1 MERKD
6 AQREAGLLR
15 AEIERHNRLYYR
27 KDAPEITDAEYDRLF
42 RRLVGIEAT
51 FPDLVTPDSPTQRVG
66 AAPAEQFAQVR
77 HRVPML
83 SLQNAMSEDEVRA
96 FDERI
101 HRFLGR
107 QDMDAPEAASSSA
120 SVSCTDP
127 SSSPA
132 RSGGDITYVIEPKFD
147 GLSAELVYEDGVLT
161 VAATRGDGTT
171 GEDVTANVR
180 TIRAIPLRLQAPP
193 GPGDLFAP
201 PAVPRLLEVRGEVY
215 MPVGGFEDMNRE
227 REARGEPTFA
237 NPRNAA
243 AGGLRQLDPK
253 VTAARPLDFY
263 AYATGVVD
271 GLSVGSQWA
280 LLQALR
286 DLGFAV
292 SDLARRVTGIEA
304 VIREY
309 RRLGDLRDSLPFEID
324 GTVVKVDSFALQ
336 QKLGEV
342 SRSPRWAIAFKFP
355 PRREVTR
362 VLDILVQV
370 GRTGALTPVAVLEP
384 VRVAGVVVR
393 RATLHNEGEVARK
406 DVRVGDYVEVQRAG
420 DVIPEV
426 VAVQTARRTG
436 DERPFAMPVACPSCG
451 GPVVREEGE
460 AVRRCVNASCPAQLR
475 EHLAHFAGKRAMDI
489 EHLGDKLAD
498 QMVDRGLVKD
508 MADVY
513 ALRYEDVASLDRMA
527 EKSARNLLEAVE
539 ASKQRPLARMLAALG
554 IRQVGEALARSLA
567 ARFQTMDA
575 LAAAATIAVA
585 EGAPDPL
592 AEVEDVGPVV
602 ARSIRD
608 WFGSP
613 SNRILIDR
621 LAQAGVRMTHEPAG
635 AVADPRFAGRT
646 FVFTGSL
653 TSMTR
658 EQAQAL
664 VAARGGKAAGSVSRK
679 TDYVVAGADAG
690 SKLDKAREMGVA
702 VLTEDEFRAMVD
714 DGNGGVPP
722 DAT

>member
-1 MERKD
+1 MERTD
-6 AQREAGLLR
+6 ALHEVGRLR
-15 AEIERHNRLYYR
+15 AEIEHHNRLYYL
-27 KDAPEITDAEYDRLF
+27 KDAPEIADADYDRLF
-42 RRLVGIEAT
+42 RRLLELEAL
-51 FPDLVTPDSPTQRVG
+51 FPDLVTPDSPSQRVG
-66 AAPAEQFAQVR
+66 TAPAGEFAQVR

-107 QDMDAPEAASSSA
+107 PDE
-120 SVSCTDP
+120 V
-127 SSSPA
+127 
-132 RSGGDITYVIEPKFD
+132 TYVIEPKFD

-171 GEDVTANVR
+171 GEDVTANAR
-180 TIRAIPLRLQAPP
+180 TIRTIPLRLQAPP

-201 PAVPRLLEVRGEVY
+201 SPVPRLIEVRGEVY
-215 MPVGGFEDMNRE
+215 MPIARFEEMNRE
-227 REARGEPTFA
+227 RDARGDALFA

-253 VTAARPLDFY
+253 ITATRPLDFY

-271 GLSVGSQWA
+271 GLAVDSQWA

-286 DLGFAV
+286 DLGFPV
-292 SDLARRVTGIEA
+292 TDLARRVTGIEA

-309 RRLGDLRDSLPFEID
+309 RRLGELRDTLPFEID
-324 GTVVKVDSFALQ
+324 GTVVKVDDFALQ
-336 QKLGEV
+336 RELGEV

-393 RATLHNEGEVARK
+393 RATLHNEDEVARK
-406 DVRVGDYVEVQRAG
+406 GVRVGDYVEVQRAG

-426 VAVQTARRTG
+426 VTVLADRRSG
-436 DERPFAMPVACPSCG
+436 DERPFAMPDACPSCG

-460 AVRRCVNASCPAQLR
+460 SVRRCVNASCPAQLR
-475 EHLAHFAGKRAMDI
+475 EHLVHFAGKRAMDI

-498 QMVDRGLVKD
+498 QLVDRGLVKD
-508 MADVY
+508 VADVY
-513 ALRYEDVASLDRMA
+513 QLRFEDVLAMERMA
-527 EKSARNLLEAVE
+527 EKSARNLLEAIE
-539 ASKQRPLARMLAALG
+539 ASKERPLARVLAALG

-567 ARFQTMDA
+567 ARFHTMDA
-575 LAAAATIAVA
+575 LAAAATGAPA
-585 EGAPDPL
+585 EGATDPL
-592 AEVEDVGPVV
+592 AAVEDVGPVV

-608 WFGSP
+608 WFGQE
-613 SNRILIDR
+613 SNRALVDR
-621 LAQAGVRMTHEPAG
+621 LAGAGVRMTHASSG
-635 AVADPRFAGRT
+635 AVTDPRFAGKT

-653 TSMTR
+653 TTMSR
-658 EQAQAL
+658 ERAQAL
-664 VAARGGKAAGSVSRK
+664 VADRGGKAAGSVSRK

-690 SKLDKAREMGVA
+690 SKLDKARDLGVA
-702 VLTEDEFRAMVD
+702 VLTEEEFGAMVAGD
-714 DGNGGVPP
+714 DEGPAP
-722 DAT
+722 DAS